1 MKKLL
6 CILTTLAMT
15 IGAFSCSDKKSD
27 KDSVWEEAVLETP
40 FITLN
45 DEDFSTINVTPTFSE
60 DEPPVSFGSIDVG
73 ELDFGEKVC
82 ACAKDHDYQ
91 KYHPLDRQYYYHTT
105 GYDSVNELSDD
116 VYESHKGYAANYDVE
131 GNTVYLVVN
140 YEFAGNY
147 DSHEWS
153 IFTYDIPTQ
162 ELIEIYSHS
171 STEHGAE
178 LNTSC
183 FEDGKLWY
191 TESSDYSSVY
201 TLHAVDLET
210 SQETIAYSSE
220 NFFFTASGNG
230 LYIIGSPDED
240 NDDPQYNI
248 SLIDPQT
255 YRITPLYSCS
265 SQAEVDFILATGTTD
280 YRLEKNE
287 DSHKLDV
294 ITENYQIGTDLRSGD
309 LCYAD
314 DSCFIIMV
322 SDDYNSKIHYYDV
335 EKREHYILDTT
346 EYGSNIVHCGDG
358 VILSEASYDFS
369 AYSAVYYVIPP
380 LGLIFKLTDT
390 QEIPVTQY
398 ESDNTGNDDDIRS
411 HGFFQYEL
419 RKRVTDNT
427 CFSVNTQLTR
437 QISTYSSGS
446 FPVIRQIYY
455 PTSS

>member
-15 IGAFSCSDKKSD
+15 LGAFSCSDKKSD

-45 DEDFSTINVTPTFSE
+45 DGDFSTINVTPTFSE

-105 GYDSVNELSDD
+105 GYDSANELSDD
-116 VYESHKGYAANYDVE
+116 VYESHKGYATNYDVE

-147 DSHEWS
+147 NSHEWA
-153 IFTYDIPTQ
+153 IFTYDIPTR

-171 STEHGAE
+171 STEHGAD

-220 NFFFTASGNG
+220 NFFLTASGNG
-230 LYIIGSPDED
+230 LYIIE
-240 NDDPQYNI
+240 
-248 SLIDPQT
+248 
-255 YRITPLYSCS
+255 
-265 SQAEVDFILATGTTD
+265 
-280 YRLEKNE
+280 
-287 DSHKLDV
+287 
-294 ITENYQIGTDLRSGD
+294 
-309 LCYAD
+309 
-314 DSCFIIMV
+314 
-322 SDDYNSKIHYYDV
+322 
-335 EKREHYILDTT
+335 
-346 EYGSNIVHCGDG
+346 
-358 VILSEASYDFS
+358 
-369 AYSAVYYVIPP
+369 
-380 LGLIFKLTDT
+380 
-390 QEIPVTQY
+390 
-398 ESDNTGNDDDIRS
+398 
-411 HGFFQYEL
+411 
-419 RKRVTDNT
+419 
-427 CFSVNTQLTR
+427 
-437 QISTYSSGS
+437 
-446 FPVIRQIYY
+446 
-455 PTSS
+455 